1 MSNDSESKIAKTDE
15 EWRQE
20 LTPEQYQIARQ
31 AGTEAPFTGK
41 YHDSKDPGT
50 FHCVCCD
57 TPLFNSGEKF
67 DSGTG
72 WPSFHAPYGDEAV
85 GEQDD
90 RSLFRRRTEVHCA
103 KCEAHLGHVFPD
115 GPEPTGARY
124 CINGVALAFD
134 SEDGNSDT
142 NGNEPE

>member
-1 MSNDSESKIAKTDE
+1 MSGDGDSKVAQTNERIEKTDE

-72 WPSFHAPYGDEAV
+72 WPSFWQPVTKDAVETKSDRAYGMV
-85 GEQDD
+85 
-90 RSLFRRRTEVHCA
+90 RNEVVCA
-103 KCEAHLGHVFPD
+103 KCDAHLGHVFPD
-115 GPEPTGARY
+115 GPPPTGLRY
-124 CINGVALAFD
+124 CM
-134 SEDGNSDT
+134 NSASMDLKAR
-142 NGNEPE
+142 GES

>member
-1 MSNDSESKIAKTDE
+1 MSSESDSKIAKTDE

-72 WPSFHAPYGDEAV
+72 WPSFWRPVTEGAV
-85 GEQDD
+85 ETKVD
-90 RSLFRRRTEVHCA
+90 RAHGMVRNEVVCA
-103 KCEAHLGHVFPD
+103 KCDAHLGHVFPD
-115 GPEPTGARY
+115 GPPPTGLRY
-124 CINGVALAFD
+124 CM
-134 SEDGNSDT
+134 NSASLDLKP
-142 NGNEPE
+142 GDES

>member
-1 MSNDSESKIAKTDE
+1 MSGDGDSKVAQTNERIEKTDE

-72 WPSFHAPYGDEAV
+72 WPSFWQPVTKDAVETKSDRAYGMV
-85 GEQDD
+85 
-90 RSLFRRRTEVHCA
+90 RNEVVCA
-103 KCEAHLGHVFPD
+103 KCDAHLGHVFPD
-115 GPEPTGARY
+115 GPPPTGLRY
-124 CINGVALAFD
+124 CM
-134 SEDGNSDT
+134 NSASMDLT
-142 NGNEPE
+142 AKGES

>member
-1 MSNDSESKIAKTDE
+1 MSNDGDSKIAKTDE

-31 AGTEAPFTGK
+31 AGTERPFTGK

-57 TPLFNSGEKF
+57 TPLFNAGEKF

-72 WPSFHAPYGDEAV
+72 WPSFWQPVTENAV
-85 GEQDD
+85 ETKVD
-90 RSLFRRRTEVHCA
+90 RAHGMVRNEVVCA
-103 KCEAHLGHVFPD
+103 KCDAHLGHVFPD
-115 GPEPTGARY
+115 GPQPTGLRY
-124 CINGVALAFD
+124 CMNSAALKFEPR
-134 SEDGNSDT
+134 EDG
-142 NGNEPE
+142 

>member
-1 MSNDSESKIAKTDE
+1 MSGDGDSKIAKTNERIEKTDE

-72 WPSFHAPYGDEAV
+72 WPSFWQPVTKDAVETKSDRAYGMV
-85 GEQDD
+85 
-90 RSLFRRRTEVHCA
+90 RNEVVCA
-103 KCEAHLGHVFPD
+103 KCDAHLGHVFPD
-115 GPEPTGARY
+115 GPPPTGLRY
-124 CINGVALAFD
+124 CM
-134 SEDGNSDT
+134 NSASMDLKAKD
-142 NGNEPE
+142 ES